1 MRILMVSDVY
11 FPRINGVSTSIQ
23 TFKTEFEK
31 LGHEIVLIAPD
42 YPQGSSQ
49 GSHQDSPQDYA
60 ADESI
65 LRIKSRSV
73 LFDPEDR
80 MMHYRDILALIPRL
94 REMQFD
100 LVHIH
105 TPFVAHYAGV
115 RLAAALYIPCVAT
128 YHTLFEEYLFHYI
141 PFLPRFLLRAFARHF
156 SRTQCN
162 QVDSVVAPSSEIVD
176 LLHRYGVEQAIEIIP
191 TGILSGSFKAGD
203 GDSFRRQFGIPL
215 DRTVLLNV
223 SRVAHE
229 KNLGLLLEMLKLAVE
244 KHPQLCLVI
253 AGEGP
258 ARKACMEQ
266 AQRLGL
272 NEHIYFVGYLD
283 RATQLIDCYHS
294 ADLFVFS
301 SRTETQGLVLLEA
314 MAAGT
319 PVVSVAAMGTRD
331 ILIDCPAAQIVEDDA
346 QEFANSLLDILADPA
361 RMQSLRDS
369 CETVIQAWDSAAMAG
384 RMLAFYRAVLA
395 SQSRE
400 SAQVPNEV

>member
-23 TFKTEFEK
+23 TFKQEFEK
-31 LGHEIVLIAPD
+31 QGHEVVLIAPD
-42 YPQGSSQ
+42 YPQE
-49 GSHQDSPQDYA
+49 YTK
-60 ADESI
+60 DETI
-65 LRIKSRSV
+65 LRINSRGV

-80 MMHYRDILALIPRL
+80 MMHYRSILALIPRL
-94 REMQFD
+94 REIHFD
-100 LVHIH
+100 LVHVH

-115 RLAAALYIPCVAT
+115 KLASALAIPCVVT
-128 YHTLFEEYLFHYI
+128 YHTLFEEYLYHYI
-141 PFLPRFLLRAFARHF
+141 PFLPRSLLRAFARRF

-162 QVDSVVAPSSEIVD
+162 QVDSVVAPSSVIVD
-176 LLHRYGVEQAIEIIP
+176 LLHRYGVEQAIDIIP
-191 TGILSGSFKAGD
+191 TGIRSGSFSEGNGK
-203 GDSFRRQFGIPL
+203 SFRRQFGIPE
-215 DRTVLLNV
+215 DRIVLLNV

-229 KNLGLLLEMLKLAVE
+229 KNLGLLLEMLRIAVD
-244 KHPQLCLVI
+244 KNPRLCLVI

-266 AQRLGL
+266 AQQLGL
-272 NEHIYFVGYLD
+272 NDHIYFVGYLD

-319 PVVSVAAMGTRD
+319 PVISVAAMGTRD
-331 ILIDCPAAQIVEDDA
+331 ILIGCPAAQIVEDDA
-346 QEFANSLLDILADPA
+346 QAFATTLLEIVEDPA
-361 RMQSLRDS
+361 RMKSLQDN
-369 CETVIQAWDSAAMAG
+369 CEAAVKAWDSTTMASK
-384 RMLAFYRAVLA
+384 MLAFYRGVLA
-395 SQSRE
+395 TQPAN

>member
-23 TFKTEFEK
+23 TFKQEFEK
-31 LGHEIVLIAPD
+31 QGHEVVLIAPD
-42 YPQGSSQ
+42 YPQE
-49 GSHQDSPQDYA
+49 YTK
-60 ADESI
+60 DETI
-65 LRIKSRSV
+65 LRINSRGV

-80 MMHYRDILALIPRL
+80 MMHYRSILALIPRL
-94 REMQFD
+94 REIHFD
-100 LVHIH
+100 LVHVH

-115 RLAAALYIPCVAT
+115 KLASALAIPCVVT
-128 YHTLFEEYLFHYI
+128 YHTLFEEYLYHYI
-141 PFLPRFLLRAFARHF
+141 PFLPRSLLRAFARRF

-162 QVDSVVAPSSEIVD
+162 QVDSVVAPSSVIVD
-176 LLHRYGVEQAIEIIP
+176 LLHRYGVEQAIDIIP
-191 TGILSGSFKAGD
+191 TGIRSGSFSEGNGK
-203 GDSFRRQFGIPL
+203 SFRRQFGIPE
-215 DRTVLLNV
+215 DRIVLLNV

-229 KNLGLLLEMLKLAVE
+229 KNLGLLLEMLRIAVD
-244 KHPQLCLVI
+244 KNPRLCLVI

-266 AQRLGL
+266 AQQLGL
-272 NEHIYFVGYLD
+272 NDHIYFVGYLD

-331 ILIDCPAAQIVEDDA
+331 ILIGCPAAQIVEDDA
-346 QEFANSLLDILADPA
+346 QAFATTLLEIVEDPA
-361 RMQSLRDS
+361 RMKSLQDN
-369 CETVIQAWDSAAMAG
+369 CEAAVKAWDSTTMASK
-384 RMLAFYRAVLA
+384 MLAFYRGVLA
-395 SQSRE
+395 TQPAN

>member
-23 TFKTEFEK
+23 TFKQEFEK
-31 LGHEIVLIAPD
+31 QGHDVVLIAPD
-42 YPQGSSQ
+42 YPQEY
-49 GSHQDSPQDYA
+49 P
-60 ADESI
+60 ADKTI
-65 LRIKSRSV
+65 IRIRSRGV

-80 MMHYRDILALIPRL
+80 MMHYRSILALTPRL
-94 REMQFD
+94 LDKGFD

-115 RLAAALYIPCVAT
+115 KLADALSIPCVVT

-141 PFLPRFLLRAFARHF
+141 PFLPKSLLRAFARHF

-162 QVDSVVAPSSEIVD
+162 QVDSVVAPSSVIVD
-176 LLHRYGVEQAIEIIP
+176 LLHRYGVQQAIDIIP
-191 TGILSGSFKAGD
+191 TGIRSGSFSDGD
-203 GDSFRRQFGIPL
+203 GSNFRQQFGIPQ
-215 DRTVLLNV
+215 DRIVLLNV

-229 KNLGLLLEMLKLAVE
+229 KNLGLLLNMLKLAVC
-244 KHPQLCLVI
+244 KNPNLCLVI

-266 AQRLGL
+266 AQLLGL
-272 NEHIYFVGYLD
+272 NDHIYFVGYLD
-283 RATQLIDCYHS
+283 RSTQLIDCYHS
-294 ADLFVFS
+294 ADFFVFS
-301 SRTETQGLVLLEA
+301 SKTETQGLVLLEA

-346 QEFANSLLDILADPA
+346 QVFADTLLEIVNDPQRLKTLQDNCA
-361 RMQSLRDS
+361 SA
-369 CETVIQAWDSAAMAG
+369 VQAWDSTTMASK
-384 RMLAFYRAVLA
+384 MLGFYRGVLD
-395 SQSRE
+395 SQDTEATQIPSE
-400 SAQVPNEV
+400 T